1 MSAFKPILVL
11 ENSGSVARD
20 HLALERTFLAYV
32 RTSLAIA
39 STGVALVQLFT
50 VSSNST
56 SNIQSY
62 AQPLGSTSVCLGIVV
77 LLIGLIRYFTV
88 QTALTQGKFPVSRL
102 MIGGIVLILLAIV
115 TTVFVVL
122 IAGRR
127 KLEVIKRLPDRLQGF
142 SGKKIVLDGT
152 LLTQRFHFAQI
163 PHPRR
168 HVLGWYRLIKE
179 LEQYSV
185 EAICVFDGKGRNLAK
200 AQEALRRKNAQRL
213 AAARAVIENERLSR
227 LNRISSAVRNIAKF
241 SLPQK
246 VQVSSALEQLALKH
260 SDKSESGKKGILS
273 LIKKSTMEDV
283 DLENLSWIDS
293 ESWTV
298 GNPAENDFM
307 QLLELR
313 PTRHRHASYGTT
325 SVEVEEALRTES
337 SVVAGFPSMASSEQF
352 SELPP
357 ESSSRSKPFVE
368 DNIIPSS
375 SKTSTVDDV
384 LSTLTP
390 LFLEYQDSL
399 VKVASN
405 PMHAA
410 KASISHPDTDISTDS
425 DDAVVNGAELEA
437 GAAQEVYEMSKRQC
451 QLTLQ
456 EGEFWDSLTSTLGS
470 EPQLAPVELHSHY
483 EGEAHHKMLQELTH
497 KMRIRMSSS
506 TKRPSFATSL
516 VVTNPSSLSPA
527 PNYAQCSTSL
537 DPLGPTRALDFIR
550 AHGSIEK
557 VIEAETRFKPKV
569 SREDYL
575 KQVNM
580 ARKVFQ
586 TLPPIPED
594 AVVKS
599 RDGFGEG
606 ISSRSDAGQ
615 VLFIMGKY
623 GLSREIDCDSED
635 ALRGNDTLP

>member
-1 MSAFKPILVL
+1 MGVL
-11 ENSGSVARD
+11 G
-20 HLALERTFLAYV
+20 LTPF
-32 RTSLAIA
+32 
-39 STGVALVQLFT
+39 
-50 VSSNST
+50 
-56 SNIQSY
+56 IQKTC
-62 AQPLGSTSVCLGIVV
+62 P
-77 LLIGLIRYFTV
+77 
-88 QTALTQGKFPVSRL
+88 
-102 MIGGIVLILLAIV
+102 
-115 TTVFVVL
+115 
-122 IAGRR
+122 
-127 KLEVIKRLPDRLQGF
+127 EVIKRLPDRLQGF

-227 LNRISSAVRNIAKF
+227 LNRISSAVRNIAK
-241 SLPQK
+241 
-246 VQVSSALEQLALKH
+246 
-260 SDKSESGKKGILS
+260 
-273 LIKKSTMEDV
+273 
-283 DLENLSWIDS
+283 
-293 ESWTV
+293 
-298 GNPAENDFM
+298 
-307 QLLELR
+307 
-313 PTRHRHASYGTT
+313 HASYGTT

-410 KASISHPDTDISTDS
+410 KASISHSDTDISTDS

-497 KMRIRMSSS
+497 KSNLISESYRISTHPPTSQTYAESKEILQAMGVPCIDCDGPFEAEALASSLVLNGYADYVASEDTDVIIYEAPLIRNITSRHQPLLVISGAELRSMLNLTRSMFVDFALLLGTDFSQRIRQ
-506 TKRPSFATSL
+506 
-516 VVTNPSSLSPA
+516 V
-527 PNYAQCSTSL
+527 
-537 DPLGPTRALDFIR
+537 GPTRALDFIR

-599 RDGFGEG
+599 RDG
-606 ISSRSDAGQ
+606 DAGQ

-635 ALRGNDTLP
+635 ALRGNYFDDNPSQW

>member
-1 MSAFKPILVL
+1 MGVL
-11 ENSGSVARD
+11 G
-20 HLALERTFLAYV
+20 LTPF
-32 RTSLAIA
+32 
-39 STGVALVQLFT
+39 
-50 VSSNST
+50 
-56 SNIQSY
+56 IQKTC
-62 AQPLGSTSVCLGIVV
+62 P
-77 LLIGLIRYFTV
+77 
-88 QTALTQGKFPVSRL
+88 
-102 MIGGIVLILLAIV
+102 
-115 TTVFVVL
+115 
-122 IAGRR
+122 
-127 KLEVIKRLPDRLQGF
+127 EVIKRLPDRLQGF

-483 EGEAHHKMLQELTH
+483 EGEAHRKMLQELTH
-497 KMRIRMSSS
+497 KSNLISESYRISTHPPTSQTYAESKEILQAMGVPCIDCDGPFEAEALASSLVLNGYADYVASEDTDVIIYEAPLIRNITSRHQPLLVISGAELRSMLNLTRSMFVDFALLLGTDFSQRIRQ
-506 TKRPSFATSL
+506 
-516 VVTNPSSLSPA
+516 V
-527 PNYAQCSTSL
+527 
-537 DPLGPTRALDFIR
+537 GPTRALDFIR

-606 ISSRSDAGQ
+606 IASRSDAGQ
-615 VLFIMGKY
+615 VLFVMGKY

-635 ALRGNDTLP
+635 ALRGNYFDDNPSQW

>member
-1 MSAFKPILVL
+1 MGVL
-11 ENSGSVARD
+11 G
-20 HLALERTFLAYV
+20 LTPF
-32 RTSLAIA
+32 
-39 STGVALVQLFT
+39 
-50 VSSNST
+50 
-56 SNIQSY
+56 IQKTC
-62 AQPLGSTSVCLGIVV
+62 P
-77 LLIGLIRYFTV
+77 
-88 QTALTQGKFPVSRL
+88 
-102 MIGGIVLILLAIV
+102 
-115 TTVFVVL
+115 
-122 IAGRR
+122 
-127 KLEVIKRLPDRLQGF
+127 EVIKRLPDRLQGF

-227 LNRISSAVRNIAKF
+227 LTRISSAVRNIAKF

-246 VQVSSALEQLALKH
+246 VQVSSALTQLALKH
-260 SDKSESGKKGILS
+260 LDKSETGKKGILS

-298 GNPAENDFM
+298 GNPAEND
-307 QLLELR
+307 
-313 PTRHRHASYGTT
+313 
-325 SVEVEEALRTES
+325 
-337 SVVAGFPSMASSEQF
+337 SMH
-352 SELPP
+352 P
-357 ESSSRSKPFVE
+357 R
-368 DNIIPSS
+368 
-375 SKTSTVDDV
+375 TSTVDDV

-399 VKVASN
+399 VKVAYN

-410 KASISHPDTDISTDS
+410 KASISHSDTDISTVS

-437 GAAQEVYEMSKRQC
+437 GAAQEVYDMSKRQC

-470 EPQLAPVELHSHY
+470 EPELAPVELHSHY
-483 EGEAHHKMLQELTH
+483 EGDAHHKMLQELTH
-497 KMRIRMSSS
+497 KSNIISESYRISTHPPTSQTYAESKEILQAMGVPCIDCDGPFEAEALASSLVLNGYADYVASEDTDVIIYEAPLIRNITSRHQPLLVISGAELRSMLNLTRSMFVDFALLLGTDFSQRIRQ
-506 TKRPSFATSL
+506 
-516 VVTNPSSLSPA
+516 V
-527 PNYAQCSTSL
+527 
-537 DPLGPTRALDFIR
+537 GPTRALDFIR

-575 KQVNM
+575 KQVNI

-599 RDGFGEG
+599 RDG
-606 ISSRSDAGQ
+606 DAGQ
-615 VLFIMGKY
+615 VLFVMGKY

-635 ALRGNDTLP
+635 ALRGNYFDDNPSQW

>member
-1 MSAFKPILVL
+1 MGVL
-11 ENSGSVARD
+11 G
-20 HLALERTFLAYV
+20 LTPF
-32 RTSLAIA
+32 
-39 STGVALVQLFT
+39 
-50 VSSNST
+50 
-56 SNIQSY
+56 IQKTC
-62 AQPLGSTSVCLGIVV
+62 P
-77 LLIGLIRYFTV
+77 
-88 QTALTQGKFPVSRL
+88 
-102 MIGGIVLILLAIV
+102 
-115 TTVFVVL
+115 
-122 IAGRR
+122 
-127 KLEVIKRLPDRLQGF
+127 EVIKRLPDRLQGF

-163 PHPRR
+163 PHPYR

-200 AQEALRRKNAQRL
+200 AREALRRKNAQRL

-227 LNRISSAVRNIAKF
+227 LNRIS
-241 SLPQK
+241 
-246 VQVSSALEQLALKH
+246 
-260 SDKSESGKKGILS
+260 
-273 LIKKSTMEDV
+273 T
-283 DLENLSWIDS
+283 
-293 ESWTV
+293 
-298 GNPAENDFM
+298 
-307 QLLELR
+307 R
-313 PTRHRHASYGTT
+313 PTRHKHASYGTT
-325 SVEVEEALRTES
+325 SLEVEEALRTES
-337 SVVAGFPSMASSEQF
+337 SVVAGFSSMASSAQS
-352 SELPP
+352 SESPP
-357 ESSSRSKPFVE
+357 ESSSRLKPFVE
-368 DNIIPSS
+368 DIIIPSS

-425 DDAVVNGAELEA
+425 DDAAVNEAELEV

-470 EPQLAPVELHSHY
+470 EPELTPVELHSHY
-483 EGEAHHKMLQELTH
+483 EGDAHHKMLQELTH
-497 KMRIRMSSS
+497 KSNLISESYRTSTHPPTSQTYVESKEILQAMGVPCIDCDGPFEAEALASSLVLNGYADYVASEDTDVIIYEAPLIRNITNRQQPLLVISGAELRSMLNLTRSMFVDFALLLGTDFSQRIRQ
-506 TKRPSFATSL
+506 
-516 VVTNPSSLSPA
+516 V
-527 PNYAQCSTSL
+527 
-537 DPLGPTRALDFIR
+537 GPTRALDFIR

-599 RDGFGEG
+599 RDG
-606 ISSRSDAGQ
+606 DTGQ
-615 VLFIMGKY
+615 VLFVMGKY
-623 GLSREIDCDSED
+623 GLSREVDCDSED
-635 ALRGNDTLP
+635 AFGGNHFDDNPSQT